1 MNFPFQFNYLH
12 DFNTIT
18 PIRGENKNYF
28 WLFCFPFSKH
38 SILYHHEVKHLTQY
52 SNIAQYYILCN
63 NGYNIIGTL
72 PIHLYYITLNL
83 LLEN

>member
-18 PIRGENKNYF
+18 PIRGENQNF
-28 WLFCFPFSKH
+28 FGPFVFPSLN
-38 SILYHHEVKHLTQY
+38 IVY
-52 SNIAQYYILCN
+52 STIIKSNLRPNIANIAQYYILCN